1 MTGLVADGFVGFGF
15 CVGIGLSV
23 VSFAVKIT
31 SSSVVVEA
39 VVEYVV
45 EYVVDVVVSFIGFY

>member
-1 MTGLVADGFVGFGF
+1 MTGLVEDGFVGFGF
-15 CVGIGLSV
+15 FVGIGLSV

-45 EYVVDVVVSFIGFY
+45 EYVVDVVVSFIGF